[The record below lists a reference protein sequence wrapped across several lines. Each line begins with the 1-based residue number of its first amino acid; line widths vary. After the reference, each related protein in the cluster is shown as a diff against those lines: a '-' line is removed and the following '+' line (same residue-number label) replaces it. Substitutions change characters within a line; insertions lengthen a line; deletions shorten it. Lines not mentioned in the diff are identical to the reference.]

1 VVILTPL
8 VGSIRISPFVSTICR
23 DRMMRSTHHDCDMS
37 ERCVLVVG
45 GGGREHAICKGL
57 FTADS
62 VSSIHCTPG
71 NAGTSDFA
79 TNHDVSAADIEGLI
93 SLASGLACDLV
104 VAGPEAPLCSGLA
117 DSLALVGIPCFGP
130 IAALAHLEGSKV
142 FAKQVMAENDVPTA
156 PFILLDNSSDID
168 AALDEFSNDPWV
180 VKRDVLA
187 GGKGVV
193 VTTDRAKAKDFIADS
208 ISSDGHVLLEGFLAG
223 EEASLLVVM
232 DGSGY
237 ICLPPS
243 QDHKREFEGDKGRN
257 TGGMGAYAP
266 APVYTP
272 EVQTKVIERVVE
284 PMHSYLSHLETPYR
298 GVLYIGLMIDSSG
311 DPYVVEFNVRFG
323 DPECQVTIP
332 LIASDL
338 GNLLAAAANDE
349 LHNLSVE
356 FHDACALTVV
366 LASEGYP
373 GPVTN
378 GKPITGISACEGGW
392 VNHAATGIRA
402 GELVSTG
409 GRVLACT
416 GISTDLKGAASIAYS
431 LIDNITLQGSHHRRD
446 IGHRAL

>member
-1 VVILTPL
+1 
-8 VGSIRISPFVSTICR
+8 
-23 DRMMRSTHHDCDMS
+23 MMRYTQHDCNMS
-37 ERCVLVVG
+37 ERSVLVVG

-57 FTADS
+57 FASES
-62 VSSIHCTPG
+62 VGSIHCTPG

-79 TNHDVSAADIEGLI
+79 TNHDVSASDIDGLI
-93 SLASGLACDLV
+93 SLASRLDCDLV
-104 VAGPEAPLCSGLA
+104 VAGPEAPLCAGLS

-130 IAALAHLEGSKV
+130 IAALAHLEGSKI
-142 FAKQVMAENDVPTA
+142 FAKQAMAENGVPTA
-156 PFILLDNSSDID
+156 PFILLDESSDLD
-168 AALDEFSNDPWV
+168 ASLDKFSSDPWV

-193 VTTDRAKAKDFIADS
+193 VTTDRAEAKSFIVES
-208 ISSDGHVLLEGFLAG
+208 ISNDGHVLLEGFLAG

-237 ICLPPS
+237 VCLPAS

-272 EVQTKVIERVVE
+272 DVEQKTIESIVK
-284 PMHSYLSHLETPYR
+284 PMFSYLSKLEVPYR

-332 LIASDL
+332 LISSDL
-338 GNLLAAAANDE
+338 GDLLLAAATDGI
-349 LHNLSVE
+349 HNTSVE
-356 FHDACALTVV
+356 FHNACALTVV
-366 LASEGYP
+366 LASGGYP
-373 GPVTN
+373 GPVEK
-378 GKPITGISACEGGW
+378 GVSISGITTCEGGW
-392 VNHAATGIRA
+392 VNHAATGMSA

-409 GRVLACT
+409 GRVLTCT
-416 GISTDLKGAASIAYS
+416 GISNDLKGAASIAYS